1 MSSLS
6 QQYPAGMALLESLF
20 ESAFYPNRI
29 RNQRVVLYRRIF
41 HMSKRLFV
49 ISMASIL
56 TACVTM
62 AQTTAEPARK
72 TADAPAAKVAESP
85 VPKPKSV
92 TKAETAAASANAE
105 KAPRLTIVE
114 PVKDYGTVPKGDKL
128 DWAFEIK
135 NTGDSD

>member
-1 MSSLS
+1 
-6 QQYPAGMALLESLF
+6 MALSEPLF
-20 ESAFYPNRI
+20 ESAFYANRI
-29 RNQRVVLYRRIF
+29 RNQRVVQYRRIF

-49 ISMASIL
+49 ISMAPIL

-62 AQTTAEPARK
+62 AQT
-72 TADAPAAKVAESP
+72 PAAKVAESP
-85 VPKPKSV
+85 ARRQKSE
-92 TKAETAAASANAE
+92 TKAETKAASANAE

-135 NTGDSD
+135 NTGDSDLQIIAAKPG